1 MGKLG
6 CEGFASIR
14 EEVALNHY
22 DYIIAAVGTGT
33 MLSGLISISKQH
45 QQIIGIPVL
54 KNEETIYSEINAILP
69 DTRKPYTLLHQF
81 HQGGYAKTTIEQI
94 HCMNQ
99 FWLNTGIPTDIVY
112 TGKLITAFDQ
122 LLKENYFKK
131 DTSILLIH
139 SGGLQGNRSLKSGVL
154 LY

>member
-1 MGKLG
+1 
-6 CEGFASIR
+6 
-14 EEVALNHY
+14 
-22 DYIIAAVGTGT
+22 
-33 MLSGLISISKQH
+33 
-45 QQIIGIPVL
+45 
-54 KNEETIYSEINAILP
+54 
-69 DTRKPYTLLHQF
+69 
-81 HQGGYAKTTIEQI
+81 
-94 HCMNQ
+94 MNQ

-112 TGKLITAFDQ
+112 TGKLITAFDH